1 MEPLG
6 RIGVLSRFGSQM
18 VRVCGRI
25 LEDGTTSRIFTDKL
39 LVMVLKFRFRH
50 DLWNGETTIM
60 RGNYYE

>member
-1 MEPLG
+1 
-6 RIGVLSRFGSQM
+6 M